1 MKLLAID
8 PGNVESG
15 ICHFFGKDI
24 WLEKPFGKL
33 PNNEVLGIV
42 KKGNVDQIAIE
53 FPIPRGMPAS
63 LELFL
68 TVEWIGR
75 FKAAALDNGTK
86 FDYIDRARV
95 KMVVCGAPSA
105 TDTNIRAALID
116 IYGEPGTKNAPGPT
130 YGFTKDAWA
139 ALGVGHTYIEEGE
152 SMSRVLARKEAK
164 KVERLEKT
172 KEKKEKT
179 KALKEAM
186 QAAGLTAED
195 LKL

>member
-1 MKLLAID
+1 MTLLSID

-15 ICHFFGKDI
+15 ICHFIGKYCDKN
-24 WLEKPFGKL
+24 KPFGKFA
-33 PNNEVLGIV
+33 NEIVLELI
-42 KKGNVDQIAIE
+42 KKGGIDQIVIE

-63 LELFL
+63 LELFF

-75 FKAAALDNGTK
+75 FKAAALDNNIP

-95 KMVVCGAPSA
+95 KMVICGAPSA

-116 IYGEPGTKNAPGPT
+116 LYGEPGTKNNPGPT

-152 SMSRVLARKEAK
+152 SMARVLARKESK
-164 KVERLEKT
+164 KKERLEKN
-172 KEKKEKT
+172 KEKRVKT
-179 KALKEAM
+179 QVLKEAM
-186 QAAGLTAED
+186 QQAGLTAED
-195 LKL
+195 LK

>member
-1 MKLLAID
+1 MTLLAID

-15 ICHFFGKDI
+15 ICHFTGKYCDKN
-24 WLEKPFGKL
+24 KPFGKL
-33 PNNEVLGIV
+33 PNEQVLDII
-42 KKGNVDQIAIE
+42 KKGGIDGIAIE

-63 LELFL
+63 LELFF

-75 FKAAALDNGTK
+75 FKAAALDNGIP

-95 KMVVCGAPSA
+95 KMVICGAPSA

-116 IYGEPGTKNAPGPT
+116 LYGDPGTKNSPGPT

-152 SMSRVLARKEAK
+152 SMSRVLARKEK
-164 KVERLEKT
+164 KKAERLEKS
-172 KEKKEKT
+172 KEKRVKT
-179 KALKEAM
+179 QALKEAM

-195 LKL
+195 LK

>member
-15 ICHFFGKDI
+15 ICHFSDKDI
-24 WLEKPFGKL
+24 WLERPFGKL
-33 PNNEVLGIV
+33 VNNQVLDIIKQG
-42 KKGNVDQIAIE
+42 KVDQIAIE

-63 LELFL
+63 LELFF

-75 FKAAALDNGTK
+75 FKAAALDNGIP

-116 IYGEPGTKNAPGPT
+116 IYGEPGTKNAPGAT

-139 ALGVGHTYIEEGE
+139 ALAVGHTYIEEGE

-164 KVERLEKT
+164 KAERLEKS
-172 KEKKEKT
+172 KEKRVKT
-179 KALKEAM
+179 QALKEAI
-186 QAAGLTAED
+186 QKAGLTVDD
-195 LKL
+195 LK

>member
-1 MKLLAID
+1 MTLLAID

-15 ICHFFGKDI
+15 ICHFTGKYCDKN
-24 WLEKPFGKL
+24 KPFGKL
-33 PNNEVLGIV
+33 PNEQVLDII
-42 KKGNVDQIAIE
+42 KKGGIDGIAIE

-63 LELFL
+63 LELFF

-75 FKAAALDNGTK
+75 FKAAALDNGIQ

-95 KMVVCGAPSA
+95 KMVICGAPSA

-116 IYGEPGTKNAPGPT
+116 LYGEPGTKNSPGPT

-139 ALGVGHTYIEEGE
+139 ALGVGHTFIEEGE

-164 KVERLEKT
+164 KAERLEKS
-172 KEKKEKT
+172 KEKRAKT
-179 KALKEAM
+179 QVLKEAM
-186 QAAGLTAED
+186 QQAGLTVED
-195 LKL
+195 LL